1 MQEPDANK
9 DAECERSYLAF
20 GSIFVTRF
28 FSFCANLKRELGDT
42 SVENAAPAADLQT
55 PQPMEVG
62 GLILHRCMISLLNV
76 QYLEVPSKHGQN
88 LGKLRLLHAL
98 RSCTS

>member
-20 GSIFVTRF
+20 GSIFVTLF

-62 GLILHRCMISLLNV
+62 GADTASL
-76 QYLEVPSKHGQN
+76 YD
-88 LGKLRLLHAL
+88 
-98 RSCTS
+98 